1 MEVKAKITTDI
12 LDVHPEDLSVILAQS
27 LQKNAYFDKPY
38 TCGLWANGIG
48 VFFSLGAGFG
58 HAVLKFFKKMAKPL
72 GPENTLLGIPGG
84 IIAKLESVLKFW
96 FTDNQDTSFFGAL
109 KATKSDFENLLR
121 DARKKRT
128 ARTLNNV
135 IAPLPKDFK
144 LVPVSTPRTIAGFGN
159 YSIIS
164 RGYWTEKGLEV
175 PGGVST
181 VLPDNIQ
188 VRAVTAIG
196 EKL

>member
-1 MEVKAKITTDI
+1 MESKKEIITDV
-12 LDVHPEDLSVILAQS
+12 LNVHPEDLSAILAQS
-27 LQKNAYFDKPY
+27 LQKNACFDKPY
-38 TCGLWANGIG
+38 TCGLWACGIG

-58 HAVLKFFKKMAKPL
+58 HATLRFFHKMAKNL
-72 GPENTLLGIPGG
+72 GPENTLLGVPGG

-121 DARKKRT
+121 DQKKRS
-128 ARTLNNV
+128 ARTLNSV
-135 IAPLPKDFK
+135 VPPLPKDFK

-159 YSIIS
+159 YSVIS
-164 RGYWTEKGLEV
+164 KGYWTDKGLEI
-175 PGGVST
+175 PGGVAT

-188 VRAVTAIG
+188 VRAIKGIG
-196 EKL
+196 EKA